1 MRLIFIFCMLIVAV
15 PAFAVEPLVPEEF
28 IGDWLP
34 TDNACDSKLGIKVEK
49 DSVTLFNGAD
59 SKSFGDLDI
68 CYSCE
73 GGAQYSGEVVWL
85 LPEFHSG
92 NGVQFTV
99 YFNAN
104 EEKGITVI
112 QFEKK
117 EKENIKKRFPL
128 HDVKLRK
135 CKRKT

>member
-1 MRLIFIFCMLIVAV
+1 L
-15 PAFAVEPLVPEEF
+15 
-28 IGDWLP
+28 
-34 TDNACDSKLGIKVEK
+34 N
-49 DSVTLFNGAD
+49 
-59 SKSFGDLDI
+59 I

-104 EEKGITVI
+104 EEKGITVL
-112 QFEKK
+112 QFEKE

-135 CKRKT
+135 CKGKTYPDRSSGQKPPLFCQTVGHRR